1 MNLPNKLT
9 MGRMILILVFI
20 FVYFINEVIGS
31 SYIYILGGIFVI
43 ASLTDFFDGYYARK
57 YNMITT
63 FGKFIDPLA
72 DKLLVITAL
81 MVLSNIYAITG
92 SGYSFWMPFW
102 VVLIV
107 IVRELMVTSIRL
119 VAMEDGLVLAASQL
133 GKAKTFVTMGMISYY
148 FFLMPIDTSAIQ
160 IIGIVLV
167 VLSVIL
173 TVVSGIDYFMKNK
186 TIITKSI

>member
-1 MNLPNKLT
+1 
-9 MGRMILILVFI
+9 MILILVFI